1 MSLFHNSHIRKTR
14 CNISIQSMLFSSKL
28 PLSFRTSN
36 QQCKRISLLSHAC
49 HLPHPPQPL
58 SLNHSDIQRD
68 LGDKTIKHLIM
79 QFCLPPLTFSP
90 FSQVLP
96 SAFLSYWLKYLEKG
110 NDNNI
115 RKCWSFAFHL
125 SAAKALYTQIFFLH
139 ALTNATE
146 PDFCLPVFTTEMI
159 QELADPRYIPLSIRQ
174 CR

>member
-115 RKCWSFAFHL
+115 RNCWSFAFHL
-125 SAAKALYTQIFFLH
+125 SAAKALYTQNFFFACSYKCNRTWLLFACIYNRNDTGVGWSKIH
-139 ALTNATE
+139 PTQYQA
-146 PDFCLPVFTTEMI
+146 V
-159 QELADPRYIPLSIRQ
+159 
-174 CR
+174 